1 MAKKEKTAEYKLA
14 EDLIKNGGLKSLTD
28 VQGSID
34 TLYSNMLQVL
44 LNEEMN
50 SHIGYDKN
58 SHENKDSENRR
69 NGHSSKAKKVKT
81 KNGVITI
88 DMPRDRDGTF
98 EPEILK
104 KRQRVLEGLDDIVI
118 SMYAKG
124 NSLEDIS
131 DLIEK
136 MYKIKLSKE
145 TLSNMTN
152 SVSEETQKW
161 QKRPLKK
168 IYSIVYVDCIYC
180 YVKRDLIGE
189 KTAVYVAIGIDIDG
203 FKEVLGLYI
212 DKTESAKFWQY
223 IFEDI
228 KIRGTEDILFV
239 CMDGLKGLPETITK
253 VFPKTITQKCI
264 VHIVRNIYDIL
275 NKKEAKNIIA
285 DFKKIYTAP
294 NLELARLEYKNFIE
308 KYKENIKL
316 IKKVN
321 GVIDDIFE
329 LFDFP
334 KEIRTLIYT
343 TNTIESVNAGLR
355 KVTRG
360 RGSFIHDN
368 ALLKVLYLRIR
379 DLEKKWSKGTTNWKK
394 IQIQL
399 IELFGN
405 RVLKHIKNDAEGG
418 GI

>member
-1 MAKKEKTAEYKLA
+1 MVKKEKTAEYKLA
-14 EDLIKNGGLKSLTD
+14 EELIKNGGLKSLTD

-34 TLYSNMLQVL
+34 TLYSNMLQIL
-44 LNEEMN
+44 LNEEIN
-50 SHIGYDKN
+50 SHLGYEKSSHKDKDV
-58 SHENKDSENRR
+58 SNRR
-69 NGHSSKAKKVKT
+69 NGHSSKAKKVRT
-81 KNGVITI
+81 KNGVIQI

-104 KRQRVLEGLDDIVI
+104 KRQKVLEGMDDIVI

-124 NSLEDIS
+124 NTLEDIS
-131 DLIEK
+131 ELIEK
-136 MYKIKLSKE
+136 MYKIKLSKQ
-145 TLSNMTN
+145 TLSNMTD
-152 SVSEETQKW
+152 SISEETQKW

-168 IYSIVYVDCIYC
+168 IYSVVYVDCIYC
-180 YVKRDLIGE
+180 YVKRDFIGE

-212 DKTESAKFWQY
+212 DKTESATFWQS

-228 KIRGTEDILFV
+228 KSRGTRDILFV
-239 CMDGLKGLPETITK
+239 CMDGLKGLPEAITK

-264 VHIVRNIYDIL
+264 VHIVRNIYDII

-294 NLELARLEYKNFIE
+294 NLELAKLEYKNFTE
-308 KYKENIKL
+308 KYKDNIKL
-316 IKKVN
+316 MKKVS
-321 GVIDDIFE
+321 GIIDDIFG

-334 KEIRTLIYT
+334 KEIRKLIYT
-343 TNTIESVNAGLR
+343 TNAIESVNAGLR

-379 DLEKKWSKGTTNWKK
+379 DLENKWSKGTANWNT
-394 IQIQL
+394 IQNQL
-399 IELFGN
+399 IELFSN
-405 RVLKHIKNDAEGG
+405 RVLKYIT
-418 GI
+418 